1 MKHRQFLIFSTL
13 FFCIISCT
21 NNQSLKKPYH
31 IIDGRCVYEKFKTIV
46 YVSGYEKNEN
56 DSIVNVKFSIRDNL
70 LNEKLIMTSEEILSF
85 GSEVF
90 DDQTIMDSSLN
101 FMLNYEIIKEGGC
114 YPYNLISVTKIYSTN

>member
-13 FFCIISCT
+13 FFIISCT

-31 IIDGRCVYEKFKTIV
+31 IKGGPCVYEKFKTIV

-70 LNEKLIMTSEEILSF
+70 LNEKLIITSEEILSF
-85 GSEVF
+85 GGKLF

-101 FMLNYEIIKEGGC
+101 FMLNYEIIKEGSC
-114 YPYNLISVTKIYSTN
+114 FPYHLNSVAKIYSNN